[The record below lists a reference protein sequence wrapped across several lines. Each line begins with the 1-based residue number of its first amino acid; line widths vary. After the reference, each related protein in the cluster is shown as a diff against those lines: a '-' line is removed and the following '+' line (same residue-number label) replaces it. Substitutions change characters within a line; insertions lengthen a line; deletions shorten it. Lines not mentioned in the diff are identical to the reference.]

1 MGTTRLAEAPCFAP
15 LLRALDLGAAPLA
28 TDAAP
33 FFREAGLA
41 FELAPSLSPSR
52 KPEPLARASSPSLS
66 PSLSLTG
73 RGVARLQVV
82 RVRSRLS
89 KAQARESV
97 RATSNP
103 NLYAQAR
110 LSFELCG
117 AALDLEDAEP
127 KFAATAT
134 APAAAA
140 SDFRAASGRACGAG
154 ARQMVGTLLPAVPV
168 VALRELLLAT
178 ARAIE
183 PLASTAVG
191 EAGEPAEEEQEEED
205 DEASGAQL
213 AAVSL
218 GGALLNK
225 AAALLAPPGVDDS
238 GSPAA
243 ADAARCVRRW
253 WRCCSASC
261 RAPRTAIWFGLGLG
275 LGYGLGLG
283 LGLRVG
289 RTRPNPLCQGRAK
302 PDA

>member
-1 MGTTRLAEAPCFAP
+1 MCTTRLAEAPCFAP

-33 FFREAGLA
+33 FFREA
-41 FELAPSLSPSR
+41 
-52 KPEPLARASSPSLS
+52 
-66 PSLSLTG
+66 
-73 RGVARLQVV
+73 
-82 RVRSRLS
+82 
-89 KAQARESV
+89 
-97 RATSNP
+97 
-103 NLYAQAR
+103 R
-110 LSFELCG
+110 LSFELCR
-117 AALDLEDAEP
+117 AALDLEDDEP
-127 KFAATAT
+127 EFAAATAT

-168 VALRELLLAT
+168 AALRELLLAT

-243 ADAARCVRRW
+243 ADAARGALREAMVALLQRVVPCATHRHPVRAW
-253 WRCCSASC
+253 G
-261 RAPRTAIWFGLGLG
+261 RARVRVRARERV
-275 LGYGLGLG
+275 
-283 LGLRVG
+283 RVG
-289 RTRPNPLCQGRAK
+289 ARARV
-302 PDA
+302 ACGAN

>member
-1 MGTTRLAEAPCFAP
+1 MCTTRLAEAPCFAP

-33 FFREAGLA
+33 FFREA
-41 FELAPSLSPSR
+41 
-52 KPEPLARASSPSLS
+52 
-66 PSLSLTG
+66 
-73 RGVARLQVV
+73 
-82 RVRSRLS
+82 
-89 KAQARESV
+89 
-97 RATSNP
+97 
-103 NLYAQAR
+103 R
-110 LSFELCG
+110 LSFELCR
-117 AALDLEDAEP
+117 AALDLEDDEP
-127 KFAATAT
+127 EFAAATAT

-243 ADAARCVRRW
+243 ADAARGALREAMVALLQRVVPCATHRHMVR
-253 WRCCSASC
+253 A
-261 RAPRTAIWFGLGLG
+261 RARA
-275 LGYGLGLG
+275 
-283 LGLRVG
+283 RV
-289 RTRPNPLCQGRAK
+289 RAR
-302 PDA
+302 ARARVACGAN

>member
-33 FFREAGLA
+33 FFREARLA
-41 FELAPSLSPSR
+41 FELA
-52 KPEPLARASSPSLS
+52 PSLS

-73 RGVARLQVV
+73 RGVARLQAV
-82 RVRSRLS
+82 RVRPRLS

-127 KFAATAT
+127 EFAATAT

-183 PLASTAVG
+183 LLASTAVG

-243 ADAARCVRRW
+243 ADAARGALREAMVALLQRVVPCATHRHMVR
-253 WRCCSASC
+253 A
-261 RAPRTAIWFGLGLG
+261 RARA
-275 LGYGLGLG
+275 
-283 LGLRVG
+283 RV
-289 RTRPNPLCQGRAK
+289 RAR
-302 PDA
+302 ARARVACGAN